1 VDKASFLQ
9 RFVAWS
15 IDQAILWIIYLL
27 AALAVGLVT
36 GIYTY
41 NQPPVTDREMPLL
54 KVLLSVGASVY
65 MLILA
70 LGHFLYFGYFWSRR
84 EQSIGMG
91 IMNIRVVKTDRR
103 SLSFLIAGLRGSLG
117 YYLSGLVFGLGYLWF
132 FVDSR
137 KETWHDRIFNT
148 VVLKK

>member
-1 VDKASFLQ
+1 VDKASFWQ

-54 KVLLSVGASVY
+54 NVLLSLGASVY

-84 EQSIGMG
+84 EQSIGMD

>member
-1 VDKASFLQ
+1 VDKASFWQ

>member
-1 VDKASFLQ
+1 VDKASFWQ

-65 MLILA
+65 MLIFA

-84 EQSIGMG
+84 EQSIGMD

>member
-65 MLILA
+65 MLIFA

-84 EQSIGMG
+84 EQSIGMD

>member
-65 MLILA
+65 MLIFA

-132 FVDSR
+132 FVDR
-137 KETWHDRIFNT
+137 RGDTWHDRIFNT

>member
-1 VDKASFLQ
+1 VDKASFSQ
-9 RFVAWS
+9 RFVAWL
-15 IDQAILWIIYLL
+15 IDQVVLWIVYLL
-27 AALAVGLVT
+27 VALAVGLVT
-36 GIYTY
+36 GIYT
-41 NQPPVTDREMPLL
+41 NSQTPVTDREMPLL
-54 KVLLSVGASVY
+54 NVILSLGMSVY

-70 LGHFLYFGYFWSRR
+70 FGHFLYFGYFWSRR

-91 IMNIRVVKTDRR
+91 MMNIRVVKTDRR

-132 FVDSR
+132 FVD
-137 KETWHDRIFNT
+137 KKEETWHDRIFNT

>member
-1 VDKASFLQ
+1 VDKASFWQ

-132 FVDSR
+132 FVDR
-137 KETWHDRIFNT
+137 RGDTWHDRIFNT